1 MSHTDLVRRI
11 SATPRN
17 YAWFLGAG
25 ASRTAGLPTAMDLIW
40 DLKRE
45 IYCSE
50 ENQDIARQDIHNN
63 AVRERIQSYCD
74 SRGFPPQWADDEYT
88 AYFERT
94 FGQDKEGQRQ
104 YLQRKLAEQHVS
116 LCVGNRVFGA
126 LMAAGLARVAF
137 TTNFD
142 TVVEKAVAEM
152 GGQSLS
158 PYHLEGDHAANA
170 ALNNEEYPLYCKLH
184 GDFRYDNLK
193 NLALDLQQQ
202 NEALSDC
209 LINAANRFGFVVAGY
224 SGRDDSIMRLFHR
237 ALESP
242 NAFPHGLYWTVMKG
256 TEAPPSVSR
265 LIKHAT
271 AIGVDAYVVETQT
284 FDAFMLH
291 LWRNIDHRA
300 PDLDAKVRKSRPATV
315 DIPLPPPSHQGAL
328 VRLTGLPI
336 LAMPERC
343 HALTFTVPKEWHDLR
358 EVVAATNGRLILTR
372 SDAWWAWGSRQQLRD
387 AFGADLESIAIAR
400 VPKELRAAGN
410 YHLKGFLE
418 RALSLSLARG
428 RPLLARTRRYS
439 AYVIADRKA
448 ATHPDLAPLSRL
460 VGCTSGPVPGLSIPP
475 TPQHPDAE
483 QVRWAEALRITV
495 DERNGQLWMLVHPD
509 LWIWPPRARRDA
521 QDFMEQRRR
530 ERFNRK
536 YNEILNAWLRV
547 VLGDHR
553 HPAKVELSTFDDGD
567 DVENPRFVLSS
578 RTAFAR
584 KAPR

>member
-1 MSHTDLVRRI
+1 
-11 SATPRN
+11 
-17 YAWFLGAG
+17 
-25 ASRTAGLPTAMDLIW
+25 MDLIW
-40 DLKRE
+40 DLKRI

-50 ENQDIARQDIHNN
+50 ENQDIARQDVHNN

-74 SRGFPPQWADDEYT
+74 SRGFPSQWADDEYT
-88 AYFERT
+88 TYFQRT

-126 LMAAGLARVAF
+126 LMAAGLVRVTF

-158 PYHLEGDHAANA
+158 AYHLEGDYAANA

-193 NLALDLQQQ
+193 NLALDLQEQ
-202 NEALSDC
+202 NDALSDC
-209 LINAANRFGFVVAGY
+209 LLNAANRFGFVVAGY
-224 SGRDDSIMRLFHR
+224 SGRDVSIMRLFR
-237 ALESP
+237 RTLDSP
-242 NAFPHGLYWTVMKG
+242 NPFPHGFYWTVMKG
-256 TEAPPSVSR
+256 TEVPPAVSR
-265 LIKHAT
+265 LIKHAN
-271 AIGVDAYVVETQT
+271 AAGVDAHIVETQT
-284 FDAFMLH
+284 FDAFMLR
-291 LWRNIDHRA
+291 LWRNIDHRP
-300 PDLDAKVRKSRPATV
+300 PDLDAKVRKSCSTTV
-315 DIPLPPPSHQGAL
+315 DIPLPPPSRRGAL

-336 LAMPERC
+336 LAMPARC
-343 HALTFTVPKEWHDLR
+343 HALTFTMPKEWRDLR
-358 EVVAATNGRLILTR
+358 EVGAATNGRLIFTK
-372 SDAWWAWGSRQQLRD
+372 SDTCWAWGSRQQLRD
-387 AFGADLESIAIAR
+387 AFGAELESIGIAC
-400 VPKELRAAGN
+400 VPKELRADGN

-439 AYVIADRKA
+439 AYVIADGRVA
-448 ATHPDLAPLSRL
+448 VHRDLAPLAGL
-460 VGCTSGPVPGLSIPP
+460 VGRTSGLVRGLFTAP
-475 TPQHPDAE
+475 TPEHPAAE
-483 QVRWAEALRITV
+483 QVRWAEALRVTV

-530 ERFNRK
+530 DRFNRK
-536 YNEILNAWLRV
+536 YNEILDAWLCV
-547 VLGDHR
+547 VLGHYGR
-553 HPAKVELSTFDDGD
+553 GARVELSAFDEGD
-567 DVENPRFVLSS
+567 DVENPRFVLCS

-584 KAPR
+584 KVPR